1 MGLLRADAAAVLS
14 SSVRTAGIDGCTDLT
29 VGVLSYRAHRTL
41 ERTLASHRAS
51 GLVDLPAR
59 YFVYFNA
66 VDDADRRLAERW
78 GVEAVGA
85 PANGGIYGGFRGIA
99 EHARTGHL
107 LVLENDIE
115 AIAEPEPTA
124 LCLRTA
130 LADMRRE
137 DIPVFGLRSRARPS
151 QGIGGAEKFARCYGV
166 EEPLHPGIAARRA
179 KLWDR
184 LVMRRK
190 HLTLERFLGNAVYM
204 EAAPERRFP
213 HAWRRL
219 PSGNLV
225 TSSRYRNWSNQA
237 VLVRRDFLLNVV
249 LARTESHPDRRTING
264 AQDIER
270 ALNRPWWR
278 RQAIAMGHARDGVF
292 THARLPDDATPRA

>member
-1 MGLLRADAAAVLS
+1 VSPAATVATDGDPL
-14 SSVRTAGIDGCTDLT
+14 AGLT

-66 VDDADRRLAERW
+66 VDDADRDLARRW
-78 GVEAVGA
+78 RIEAAGA
-85 PANGGIYGGFRGIA
+85 RDNGGIYGGFRGIA
-99 EHARTGHL
+99 EATRTPYL

-115 AIAEPEPTA
+115 AIADPEPTA
-124 LCLRTA
+124 ACLRTA

-137 DIPVFGLRSRARPS
+137 DIPVFCLRSRARPG
-151 QGIGGAEKFARCYGV
+151 QGTSGARKFARAYGV
-166 EEPLHPGIAARRA
+166 EEPLHPGISARRA
-179 KLWDR
+179 GWWDR

-190 HLTLERFLGNAVYM
+190 HLTLDRFLGNAIYV

-213 HAWRRL
+213 QAWRRL

-237 VLVRRDFLLNVV
+237 VLVRRDFLVEVV
-249 LARTESHPDRRTING
+249 LKRTATHPDPRTING
-264 AQDIER
+264 HQDIER

-278 RQAIAMGHARDGVF
+278 RQNVAMGHAREGIF
-292 THARLPDDATPRA
+292 THARLPDDATPGG

>member
-1 MGLLRADAAAVLS
+1 VSPPETAASEGDPLA
-14 SSVRTAGIDGCTDLT
+14 DLT

-41 ERTLASHRAS
+41 ERSLASHRAS
-51 GLVDLPAR
+51 GLFDLPAR

-66 VDDADRRLAERW
+66 IDDADRRLAERW

-115 AIAEPEPTA
+115 AIADAAATA
-124 LCLRTA
+124 RCLRLA
-130 LADMRRE
+130 LDDMRRE
-137 DIPVFGLRSRARPS
+137 DVPVFCLRSPRQPGQGMSGARKYARA
-151 QGIGGAEKFARCYGV
+151 YGV
-166 EEPLHPGIAARRA
+166 DAPLHPGIAARRA
-179 KLWDR
+179 GWWDR
-184 LVMRRK
+184 LDMRRQ
-190 HLTLERFLGNAVYM
+190 HLTLERFIGKAVYV

-213 HAWRRL
+213 RAWRRL

-225 TSSRYRNWSNQA
+225 TSSRYRQWSNQA
-237 VLVRRDFLLNVV
+237 VLVRRDFLLDVV
-249 LARTESHPDRRTING
+249 LERAATHPDPRTING

-278 RQAIAMGHARDGVF
+278 RQAIAMGHAHDGVF
-292 THARLPDDATPRA
+292 THARLTDDATPRH